1 MEVQIPSSLED
12 VETLAAELLILGTSP
27 GEAGSERPSIARDL
41 SRVLFR
47 RFCITEDMEHL
58 EEATAQAR
66 EAVNWAVQHH
76 SYTQE
81 SSLNLA
87 NLCCRWCRRMKE
99 TEESPLESLPL
110 EMQSQALVELSTA
123 IKRLSLAPEHVPD
136 DHHELPGLQNY
147 LARMIYDRARP
158 TRDAQDFKDAV
169 SLAKSALQ
177 SVFQSTPQPNDTPA
191 FFFQTY
197 RKILAYSHIH
207 LGGLTED
214 EAIALSYQQTDT
226 DCRQHSPKAFPL
238 RRSMEMLDRGD
249 RLFYKKYF
257 SDAGEFA
264 DLVQAIVIYED
275 AIGEHDLSD
284 GTRRAWRFGR
294 LSKCFCMRCL
304 AKCAIEDLRKA
315 LKFGKGAR
323 RLVPRDDPDRGDTL
337 RELAEVHRYPY
348 LCTGRIGSLHEVVET
363 LEDALRSLALM
374 LHERFKVHNNEDDIR
389 AAEGRIAQAI
399 ELASGDQNRLKA
411 FLKTYADILKAVLR
425 VQKAIESKDLCAG
438 DPMNFHQACSLVG
451 VLYKLKFAR
460 SQRDEHFND
469 ALVYLRL
476 ARESAPVGTV
486 TMGDLYNQTGKAELL
501 EEAIASARQAILSVP
516 ERHYSIYEMRTNLG
530 ALLLDRCKSG
540 GKADHAESGDAG
552 IEASRLADLNEAIGY
567 FEQSLEAVHSTRLA
581 WGPQAFGLSFMLSY
595 RAQLTG
601 ETSSLPTAF
610 KLLLMSV
617 ENEAESHFDRISM
630 ASRALRY
637 IFERQ
642 QRNRG
647 VARQTGQSCH
657 RSFALRVQPGAV
669 PRRLTV
675 CNQGRRR
682 ILAPSHSNSTTS
694 RKLSRESSTAAG

>member
-226 DCRQHSPKAFPL
+226 DS
-238 RRSMEMLDRGD
+238 
-249 RLFYKKYF
+249 
-257 SDAGEFA
+257 
-264 DLVQAIVIYED
+264 
-275 AIGEHDLSD
+275 
-284 GTRRAWRFGR
+284 
-294 LSKCFCMRCL
+294 
-304 AKCAIEDLRKA
+304 KCAIEDLRKA
-315 LKFGKGAR
+315 LKFG
-323 RLVPRDDPDRGDTL
+323 
-337 RELAEVHRYPY
+337 
-348 LCTGRIGSLHEVVET
+348 
-363 LEDALRSLALM
+363 
-374 LHERFKVHNNEDDIR
+374 
-389 AAEGRIAQAI
+389 
-399 ELASGDQNRLKA
+399 
-411 FLKTYADILKAVLR
+411 KAVLR

-476 ARESAPVGTV
+476 ARESAPVGSEYHAQTLTRIAV

>member
-226 DCRQHSPKAFPL
+226 DS
-238 RRSMEMLDRGD
+238 
-249 RLFYKKYF
+249 
-257 SDAGEFA
+257 
-264 DLVQAIVIYED
+264 
-275 AIGEHDLSD
+275 
-284 GTRRAWRFGR
+284 
-294 LSKCFCMRCL
+294 
-304 AKCAIEDLRKA
+304 KCAIEDLRKA

>member
-238 RRSMEMLDRGD
+238 R
-249 RLFYKKYF
+249 
-257 SDAGEFA
+257 
-264 DLVQAIVIYED
+264 
-275 AIGEHDLSD
+275 
-284 GTRRAWRFGR
+284 
-294 LSKCFCMRCL
+294 
-304 AKCAIEDLRKA
+304 
-315 LKFGKGAR
+315 
-323 RLVPRDDPDRGDTL
+323 
-337 RELAEVHRYPY
+337 
-348 LCTGRIGSLHEVVET
+348 
-363 LEDALRSLALM
+363 
-374 LHERFKVHNNEDDIR
+374 
-389 AAEGRIAQAI
+389 
-399 ELASGDQNRLKA
+399 
-411 FLKTYADILKAVLR
+411 
-425 VQKAIESKDLCAG
+425 
-438 DPMNFHQACSLVG
+438 VG
-451 VLYKLKFAR
+451 
-460 SQRDEHFND
+460 
-469 ALVYLRL
+469 
-476 ARESAPVGTV
+476 
-486 TMGDLYNQTGKAELL
+486 
-501 EEAIASARQAILSVP
+501 
-516 ERHYSIYEMRTNLG
+516 
-530 ALLLDRCKSG
+530 
-540 GKADHAESGDAG
+540 
-552 IEASRLADLNEAIGY
+552 
-567 FEQSLEAVHSTRLA
+567 
-581 WGPQAFGLSFMLSY
+581 
-595 RAQLTG
+595 
-601 ETSSLPTAF
+601 
-610 KLLLMSV
+610 
-617 ENEAESHFDRISM
+617 
-630 ASRALRY
+630 
-637 IFERQ
+637 
-642 QRNRG
+642 
-647 VARQTGQSCH
+647 
-657 RSFALRVQPGAV
+657 
-669 PRRLTV
+669 
-675 CNQGRRR
+675 
-682 ILAPSHSNSTTS
+682 
-694 RKLSRESSTAAG
+694 

>member
-1 MEVQIPSSLED
+1 
-12 VETLAAELLILGTSP
+12 
-27 GEAGSERPSIARDL
+27 
-41 SRVLFR
+41 
-47 RFCITEDMEHL
+47 
-58 EEATAQAR
+58 
-66 EAVNWAVQHH
+66 
-76 SYTQE
+76 
-81 SSLNLA
+81 
-87 NLCCRWCRRMKE
+87 
-99 TEESPLESLPL
+99 
-110 EMQSQALVELSTA
+110 
-123 IKRLSLAPEHVPD
+123 
-136 DHHELPGLQNY
+136 
-147 LARMIYDRARP
+147 
-158 TRDAQDFKDAV
+158 
-169 SLAKSALQ
+169 
-177 SVFQSTPQPNDTPA
+177 
-191 FFFQTY
+191 
-197 RKILAYSHIH
+197 
-207 LGGLTED
+207 
-214 EAIALSYQQTDT
+214 
-226 DCRQHSPKAFPL
+226 
-238 RRSMEMLDRGD
+238 MEMLDRGD

-284 GTRRAWRFGR
+284 
-294 LSKCFCMRCL
+294 

-363 LEDALRSLALM
+363 LEDALALM

-476 ARESAPVGTV
+476 ARESAPVGSEYHAQTLTRIAV

-647 VARQTGQSCH
+647 VARQTGQ
-657 RSFALRVQPGAV
+657 RSPADTCSFSLKLDNVEEALQRVEYGRGLILGHLIDRKDDITGLKEKHVDLGKRYLDLRDREIRRQPGFENFQEPTSLEELQWCATHGPIVVVNVTSLSSDAV
-669 PRRLTV
+669 ILTKSKV
-675 CNQGRRR
+675 AT
-682 ILAPSHSNSTTS
+682 IPLP
-694 RKLSRESSTAAG
+694 E